1 MKQIRTH
8 VDRFRPLLTTTYNDA
23 IKLDEQSAIENSP
36 MLSVDKLSDN
46 FSDEKLALKKN
57 FKVVTICEN
66 LRLLFVESRDS
77 TQLKLVCN
85 QNQVLVSVSGT
96 EPISSFGSGFGV
108 EARFFVKTET
118 LIFIE
123 LKVT

>member
-8 VDRFRPLLTTTYNDA
+8 VDHLRPLLTTTYNDA

-46 FSDEKLALKKN
+46 FSDENLGLKNN

-66 LRLLFVESRDS
+66 LMLLYKIYMYHGQFSSRS
-77 TQLKLVCN
+77 LSA
-85 QNQVLVSVSGT
+85 VLLTDHTVHIGIVSC
-96 EPISSFGSGFGV
+96 
-108 EARFFVKTET
+108 
-118 LIFIE
+118 
-123 LKVT
+123 